1 MLRRATSP
9 TRAVRDTPWG
19 GGDWATGGDQ
29 SGDLAAAAVGD
40 LAAATAGDLAATT
53 AGGDLARRTTAG
65 GDLAAATAGDDL
77 AAAAGSGE
85 SSCRSPRTSG
95 RQ

>member
-40 LAAATAGDLAATT
+40 CPSKQTAVALQKKTPS
-53 AGGDLARRTTAG
+53 L
-65 GDLAAATAGDDL
+65 
-77 AAAAGSGE
+77 
-85 SSCRSPRTSG
+85 
-95 RQ
+95 